1 MLFAHARVV
10 TFDPAR
16 PRASAVRV
24 HEGRV
29 VEAGDLARDAGEP
42 AMDCR
47 GLLLVPA
54 FIDAH
59 LHLLAAA
66 AALRS
71 VDCTP
76 ARVRSIGEIQA
87 AIWTRARE
95 TPKGHWIRA
104 YGYDES
110 RLAERRHPTRHD
122 LDLATR
128 DHPVRLTHRSG
139 HACVL
144 NSRALELAG
153 IRIDTEEP
161 PGGVIDR
168 DLETGEPSGL
178 LIEMNDVVDRVV
190 PPLPFDELADAVRAL
205 CGRLVAEG
213 VAAVVDASHTNG
225 PDAWRLLEALEA
237 AGSLTLPVVVFEGA
251 GAQGELPERS
261 SGGCLRRGAVKI
273 MIRETG
279 TLWPDPTTVRD
290 LVLRAHRRGRQVAIH
305 AVEEP
310 AVRAAVEA
318 IEAALADRLRE
329 DHRHR
334 IEHAGVV
341 PEDLRDRLARA
352 RIAVVTQPSFLR
364 HSGDRYLETVAPEA
378 LADLYPVGR
387 LNRAG
392 VTVAFSSDAPVVPP
406 VPADALRAAVTRRSE
421 LGQTIGAGDMVDL
434 ETALRMHTADA
445 AWVSG
450 LEGERGSI
458 RPGLR
463 ADLVLLSGVEEGPDG
478 ALVLAGDLRV
488 EATVIGGELAWV
500 RPGGVVDT
508 ESGRFI

>member
-1 MLFAHARVV
+1 MLFTNARVL

-16 PRASAVRV
+16 PRARAVRV
-24 HEGRV
+24 REGRV
-29 VEAGDLARDAGEP
+29 VEAGDLAREAGESVV
-42 AMDCR
+42 DCR

-59 LHLLAAA
+59 MHLLAAA

-87 AIWTRARE
+87 AIWSRARQ
-95 TPKGHWIRA
+95 TPKGQWIRA

-128 DHPVRLTHRSG
+128 DHPVRLIHRSG

-144 NSRALELAG
+144 NSPALALVG
-153 IRIDTEEP
+153 IRVDSEEP

-168 DLETGEPSGL
+168 DLTTGEPSGL
-178 LIEMNDVVDRVV
+178 VIEMNDLVERVV
-190 PPLPFDELADAVRAL
+190 PPLSFDELAGAVREL
-205 CGRLVAEG
+205 CTRLIEEG
-213 VAAVVDASHTNG
+213 VGAVVDASHTNDQ
-225 PDAWRLLEALEA
+225 DAWRLFESLET
-237 AGSLTLPVVVFEGA
+237 AGSVTVPVVVFESVHA
-251 GAQGELPERS
+251 ADELPLRS
-261 SGGCLRRGAVKI
+261 SAGRLRRGAVKI
-273 MIRETG
+273 MVRETG
-279 TLWPDPTTVRD
+279 GLWPAPAALRD

-310 AVRAAVEA
+310 AVQAAVDA
-318 IEAALADRLRE
+318 IEEALKEAPRE

-341 PEDLRDRLARA
+341 PAALRQRLARA
-352 RIAVVTQPSFLR
+352 KIAVVTQPSFVR
-364 HSGDRYLETVAPEA
+364 YSGDRYLETVAPEA

-387 LNRAG
+387 LHRAG
-392 VTVAFSSDAPVVPP
+392 VVVAFSSDAPVVPP
-406 VPADALRAAVTRRSE
+406 VPVDALYAAVTRRTE
-421 LGQTIGAGDMVDL
+421 LGETIGDTDAVDL

-458 RPGLR
+458 RPGLQ
-463 ADLVLLSGVEEGPDG
+463 ADFVLLSGVDERDG
-478 ALVLAGDLRV
+478 GLVLGDGLRV

-500 RPGGVVDT
+500 RPGDALA
-508 ESGRFI
+508 